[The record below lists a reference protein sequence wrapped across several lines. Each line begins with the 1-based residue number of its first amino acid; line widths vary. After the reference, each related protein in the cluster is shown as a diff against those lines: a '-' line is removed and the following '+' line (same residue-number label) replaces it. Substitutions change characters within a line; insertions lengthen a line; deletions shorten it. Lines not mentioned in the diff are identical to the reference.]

1 MNDMNVNVVPTPYV
15 RPSVDITTIQ
25 VRVTNINLF
34 KNVNINVTLKSN
46 NNFVD
51 VKSYILEGADYTNWG
66 NDDTYIVNYVLNKLG
81 LTQATA
87 VAVSV

>member
-1 MNDMNVNVVPTPYV
+1 MNVNVVPTPYV